1 MLSKELLPWKSILDF
16 QDMRSLAIVGV
27 WMDQNRVWEVVEE
40 QVKIKQKVIQHTPT
54 DKAKDLLINI
64 LAGGQGVAD
73 VNNRVRVDQTIQ
85 LAFGRR
91 GCAEQSTIS
100 ETLNACTGKNVL
112 ELAGALNEIYRHHGQ
127 GYRHDYGRKCQV
139 LDIDMSALLSGK
151 QAEGATKGY
160 FSGHENRRG
169 RQLGRVIA
177 SLYDEIVCEKL
188 YSGTQQLD
196 TNLPELIE
204 MAEKVLGLDQNRRKR
219 TILRVDAGGGTDA
232 NINFYLSRGYFGMTK
247 AKNWNRTCKLV
258 KTVANWQ
265 PIPQLPD
272 HECGWVG
279 QPHEY
284 VGPTRQ
290 LAVRWPDKKK
300 EDWHYSVLVFN
311 LTNELIFE
319 LAHTP
324 MPETCTELE
333 LISATLDAYDMRG
346 GGVETSYK
354 NSKQGIGLHKR
365 NKKSFHAQEILVLLA
380 QLAYNLTGWVQNE
393 LAQYSSKIA
402 SFGTLRMVRDAFQI
416 PGKIEFDA
424 NGNIVAITL
433 NQIHKL
439 ARAFH
444 DYWHARFAPNE
455 MCLILGEI

>member
-1 MLSKELLPWKSILDF
+1 
-16 QDMRSLAIVGV
+16 
-27 WMDQNRVWEVVEE
+27 MDQKKVWEVIGE
-40 QVKIKQKVIQHTPT
+40 QVKIKQKVIKHTPT
-54 DKAKDLLINI
+54 DKLKDLLINMM
-64 LAGGQGVAD
+64 AGGHGVAD
-73 VNNRVRVDQTIQ
+73 INNRVRVDKTIQ

-91 GCAEQSTIS
+91 VCAEQSTIS
-100 ETLNACTGKNVL
+100 ETLNACTEKNVL
-112 ELAGALNEIYRHHGQ
+112 ELAGALKVIYRRHGQ
-127 GYRHDYGRKCQV
+127 GYQHDYGSTCQV

-151 QAEGATKGY
+151 QAEGASKGY

-204 MAEKVLGLDQNRRKR
+204 MAEKVLGLDENRRKR

-232 NINFYLSRGYFGMTK
+232 NINFYLERDYFGITK
-247 AKNWNRTCKLV
+247 AKNWKRTCKLV
-258 KTVANWQ
+258 KTVTNWQ
-265 PIPQLPD
+265 PILQLPD

-279 QPHEY
+279 EPHGY
-284 VGPTRQ
+284 VRPTRQ

-300 EDWHYSVLVFN
+300 GGWHYCVVVFN

-319 LAHTP
+319 LARSP
-324 MPETCTELE
+324 MPENCTELE
-333 LISATLDAYDMRG
+333 LISAIVDAYDMRA

-365 NKKSFHAQEILVLLA
+365 NKKSFHAQEMLVLLA
-380 QLAYNLTGWVQNE
+380 GLAYNLTGWVQFE
-393 LAQYSSKIA
+393 LAQHSSTIA
-402 SFGTLRMVRDAFQI
+402 SFGTLRMIRDAFQI
-416 PGKIEFDA
+416 AGKIEFDTT
-424 NGNIVAITL
+424 GNIVSITL

-439 ARAFH
+439 AQAFQV
-444 DYWHARFAPNE
+444 YWPHFAPNE

>member
-1 MLSKELLPWKSILDF
+1 MEKYTGFSGHA
-16 QDMRSLAIVGV
+16 SLAIVGV
-27 WMDQNRVWEVVEE
+27 WMDQNKVWEVIEE
-40 QVKIKQKVIQHTPT
+40 QVKIKQKVIKHTPT
-54 DKAKDLLINI
+54 DKVKDLLINMM
-64 LAGGQGVAD
+64 AGGHGVAD
-73 VNNRVRVDQTIQ
+73 INNRVRVDKTLQ
-85 LAFGRR
+85 LAFRR
-91 GCAEQSTIS
+91 RVCAEQSTIS
-100 ETLNACTGKNVL
+100 ETLNACTEKNVL
-112 ELAGALNEIYRHHGQ
+112 ELAGALEVIYRQHGQ
-127 GYRHDYGRKCQV
+127 GYQHDYGSKCQV

-151 QAEGATKGY
+151 QAEGASKGY

-204 MAEKVLGLDQNRRKR
+204 MAEKVLGLDENRRKR

-232 NINFYLSRGYFGMTK
+232 NINFYLDRNYFGITK
-247 AKNWNRTCKLV
+247 AKNWQRTCKLV
-258 KTVANWQ
+258 KTVTNWQ

-279 QPHEY
+279 EPHGY
-284 VGPTRQ
+284 VRPTRQ

-300 EDWHYSVLVFN
+300 GGWHYCVLVFN

-319 LAHTP
+319 LARSP
-324 MPETCTELE
+324 MPENCTELE
-333 LISATLDAYDMRG
+333 LISAIVDAYDMRG

-365 NKKSFHAQEILVLLA
+365 NKKSFHAQEMLVLLA
-380 QLAYNLTGWVQNE
+380 RLAYNLTGWVQFE
-393 LAQYSSKIA
+393 LAQHSSTIA
-402 SFGTLRMVRDAFQI
+402 SFGTLRMIRDAFQI
-416 PGKIEFDA
+416 AGKIEFDTA
-424 NGNIVAITL
+424 GNIVSITL

-439 ARAFH
+439 AHAFQV
-444 DYWHARFAPNE
+444 YWPHFAPNE

>member
-1 MLSKELLPWKSILDF
+1 MEKYTGFSGHA
-16 QDMRSLAIVGV
+16 SLAIVGV
-27 WMDQNRVWEVVEE
+27 WMDQNKVWEVIEE
-40 QVKIKQKVIQHTPT
+40 QVKIKQKVIKHTPT
-54 DKAKDLLINI
+54 DKVKDLLINM
-64 LAGGQGVAD
+64 LAGGHGVAD
-73 VNNRVRVDQTIQ
+73 INNRVRVDKTIQ

-91 GCAEQSTIS
+91 VCAEQSTIS
-100 ETLNACTGKNVL
+100 ETLNACTEKNAL
-112 ELAGALNEIYRHHGQ
+112 ELAGALKVIYRQHGQ
-127 GYRHDYGRKCQV
+127 GYQHDYGSKCQV

-151 QAEGATKGY
+151 QAEGASKGY

-196 TNLPELIE
+196 TNLPELIK
-204 MAEKVLGLDQNRRKR
+204 MAEKVLGLDENRRKR
-219 TILRVDAGGGTDA
+219 TIVRVDAGGGTDA
-232 NINFYLSRGYFGMTK
+232 NINFYLDRDYFGITK
-247 AKNWNRTCKLV
+247 AKNWQRTCKLV
-258 KTVANWQ
+258 KTVMNWQ

-279 QPHEY
+279 APHRY
-284 VGPTRQ
+284 VRPTRQ

-300 EDWHYSVLVFN
+300 GGWHYCVLVFN

-319 LAHTP
+319 LACSP
-324 MPETCTELE
+324 MPENCTELE
-333 LISATLDAYDMRG
+333 LISAIVDAYDMRG

-365 NKKSFHAQEILVLLA
+365 NKKSFHAQEMLVLLA
-380 QLAYNLTGWVQNE
+380 GLAYNLTGWVQFE
-393 LAQYSSKIA
+393 LAQHSSTIA
-402 SFGTLRMVRDAFQI
+402 SFGTLRMIRDAFQI
-416 PGKIEFDA
+416 AGKIEFDTA
-424 NGNIVAITL
+424 GNIVSITL

-439 ARAFH
+439 AQAFQV
-444 DYWHARFAPNE
+444 YWPHFAPNE